1 MCKRIS
7 ALLPAAIA
15 WILIIGCSAS
25 FFYFIAPQ
33 IWIKWDILGPLLI
46 IFDGLLFLM
55 VASNLLMAMLLDPA
69 VHPYA
74 MGSEEPTQVD
84 DLRAPLYKNVDIN
97 GITVRMKWCVTC
109 RFYRPPRS
117 SHCSVCN
124 RCIETFDHHCPWVHN
139 CVGKRNYRYFFFF
152 LCSLSIHMLYV
163 FALCF
168 SYVWSGSDSSNRD
181 HILSPPYL
189 CAIVLLALCAVL
201 CVPVIGLTVFHLVLV
216 ARGRTTNEQVTG
228 KFTSGYNPFT
238 IGCWGNCKRTLC
250 YSQLPTFK
258 SHVMKFRKERKVE
271 QSRLNQLLH
280 GPIEDRN
287 AVIDGERDATAVLY
301 VPDGRH
307 DGKMVAVIEMGG
319 ASKNSTSMRNN
330 QSIMERSDSVQGIV
344 GSNSQSIS
352 IGTVDNDSRIGLS
365 VGGVDETAGADGSTC
380 NLFEMDRAG
389 GGTPQ
394 PNSTLRS
401 ARILDESMTSSES
414 RQRTG
419 GQSYEEALEEA
430 LHSSPSKDRV
440 GSPTART
447 MTPTGRTSSASRT
460 PQAATSP
467 TSPTGGGPTS
477 TTTSTSNTTASAVI
491 LNGTNSSK
499 PRGFTDAVRLADMLA
514 RNQQQPV

>member
-1 MCKRIS
+1 
-7 ALLPAAIA
+7 
-15 WILIIGCSAS
+15 
-25 FFYFIAPQ
+25 
-33 IWIKWDILGPLLI
+33 
-46 IFDGLLFLM
+46 M

-319 ASKNSTSMRNN
+319 ASNQKKNSTSMRNN

-344 GSNSQSIS
+344 GSQSQSIS

-365 VGGVDETAGADGSTC
+365 VGGVDETIADGSTC
-380 NLFEMDRAG
+380 NLFEMDRSG
-389 GGTPQ
+389 GGTPR
-394 PNSTLRS
+394 PNLSLRS
-401 ARILDESMTSSES
+401 GSRILDESMTTSTNSET
-414 RQRTG
+414 RRT

-440 GSPTART
+440 ASPTA
-447 MTPTGRTSSASRT
+447 RTSSASRT

-467 TSPTGGGPTS
+467 TSPTGAPTS